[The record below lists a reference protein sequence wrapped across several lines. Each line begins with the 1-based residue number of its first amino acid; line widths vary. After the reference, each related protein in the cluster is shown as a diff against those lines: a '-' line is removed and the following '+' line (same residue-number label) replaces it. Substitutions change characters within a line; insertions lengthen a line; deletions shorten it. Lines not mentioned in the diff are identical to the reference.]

1 MQSEFR
7 AAMAK
12 LAVVGQDTSEM
23 VDCSEVIPEP
33 QPFNGPAVLPPSL
46 THNDIEQAVS
56 IQLLMLRGILLSLSF
71 QCATAAFPTLSTLPG
86 PATVIPPV

>member
-1 MQSEFR
+1 MQSEFQ

-23 VDCSEVIPEP
+23 VDCSDVIPVP

-56 IQLLMLRGILLSLSF
+56 RINLSL
-71 QCATAAFPTLSTLPG
+71 
-86 PATVIPPV
+86 

>member
-1 MQSEFR
+1 MQSEFQ

-12 LAVVGQDTSEM
+12 LAVVGHDASEM
-23 VDCSEVIPEP
+23 IDCSEVIPVP

-56 IQLLMLRGILLSLSF
+56 ICLIMLSGMLITGIS
-71 QCATAAFPTLSTLPG
+71 
-86 PATVIPPV
+86 